1 MSTNTATQAPDV
13 RRALGKNA
21 RHTTRNYRLGVLAGL
36 FAGTSRDFLHPELI
50 IAGLV
55 YALTR
60 SPVMVALVPIISKA
74 GVFAPQLLVSTLV
87 EHRPRRR
94 PYFVMLTVA
103 RSLAMVALLGT
114 IWLLARGVT
123 PLALTAFF
131 TAYLLVC
138 MCGGAGYVIFSDMVG
153 RLIPPGRVGSFL
165 GARTLLGGGLAIVTG
180 MFIIQPTLSGVELPW
195 NYLLL
200 AAIGTV
206 LVVIDMSTWCLCR
219 EEPGPRAESR
229 SGMREALARGLDW
242 LKEDHNYRCYLLSRV
257 AFRINY
263 VGLAFF
269 IPYGTERLGYESRMG
284 GAAVL
289 GGIMV
294 ATLKLSTVLGGVVL
308 GKVADRHGSRK
319 GLILSGALMLSA
331 PLLVLL
337 APLLPGVFE
346 LGLPGLEQ
354 GLDLP
359 MVVYLL
365 ALACMG
371 AGMRGNAMSGMRF
384 LITSAPPE
392 RRPTYVAF
400 LNTITSPLTLLP
412 LAGAL
417 LASLAGMTTL
427 FTVICAGGVLSVTAA
442 LRMRPAT
449 RNGQPTA

>member
-1 MSTNTATQAPDV
+1 MCTETATEAPDI
-13 RRALGKNA
+13 RRALGDNA

-36 FAGTSRDFLHPELI
+36 FAGASRDFLHPELI

-60 SPVMVALVPIISKA
+60 SPVLVALVPIISKA
-74 GVFAPQLLVSTLV
+74 GVLAPQLLVSSMM

-94 PYFVMLTVA
+94 PYFVALTVA
-103 RSLAMVALLGT
+103 RSLALLALTGT
-114 IWLLARGVT
+114 IWLLAGGAT

-131 TAYLLVC
+131 AAYLLFC
-138 MCGGAGYVIFSDMVG
+138 ICGGAGYVIFSDMVG
-153 RLIPPGRVGSFL
+153 RLIPPGQVGSFL
-165 GARTLLGGGLAIVTG
+165 GMRTLLGGGLAVVTG

-195 NYLLL
+195 NYLIL
-200 AAIGTV
+200 AAVGTA
-206 LVVIDMSTWCLCR
+206 LVMIDMSTWCLCR
-219 EEPGPRAESR
+219 EEPGPRAERR
-229 SGMREALARGLDW
+229 SGVREAVARGFAW
-242 LKEDHNYRCYLLSRV
+242 LAKDHNYRCYLLSRV

-269 IPYGTERLGYESRMG
+269 IPYGTERLGYESQVG

-294 ATLKLSTVLGGVVL
+294 ATLKLSSVVGGTGL
-308 GKVADRHGSRK
+308 GKLADVYGSRK
-319 GLILSGALMLSA
+319 GLLASGAMMLSA
-331 PLLVLL
+331 PLLALL
-337 APLLPGVFE
+337 APLLPGAFE
-346 LGLPGLEQ
+346 VGLPGLEQ

-359 MVVYLL
+359 MCVYLL

-417 LASLAGMTTL
+417 LAQQAGMTTL
-427 FTVICAGGVLSVTAA
+427 FAVICIGGILSVAA
-442 LRMRPAT
+442 AFHMRPAM